1 MRITWLEMKKAL
13 FSPTILILLA
23 LFILFNIF
31 TIVSGSYIKD
41 ELKIVNMIVQKYGD
55 TFNDDVL
62 NMMQEDLNANTQKI
76 DAQFNDANT
85 FLEAMTHEKYTVATV
100 NEQQEIDRI
109 SLIQM
114 YLANGE
120 SLDKRYAT
128 LDIEALKKGVIADY
142 GFTGWSVDFMT
153 KEYDKFSDRLTEMK
167 KNGEYKEWFFAG
179 NYRMH
184 SELFSILMKNIAMES
199 VLLVV
204 LLTVLITNYEFE
216 HRTQLVTYATK
227 KGRHLTRNKLFA
239 SLLATFLVLLPLFGL
254 SLLTF
259 FTVYD
264 YSGLWKT
271 LISSGL
277 NWEYKWPYI
286 TWWPVELW
294 QYLLLTI
301 VILVM
306 TLLLISTLTFCMSTF
321 VKNSYI
327 SWILCIL
334 LLVSMFVVPSF
345 FIGMPIILLIMQ
357 LNLTLLLLNPHMYFN
372 GVSGLTMFEY
382 HEIWTL
388 ALWWFI
394 SILCTIF
401 ALKRFK
407 RKDIV

>member
-1 MRITWLEMKKAL
+1 MRITLLEMKKAL

-23 LFILFNIF
+23 LFTLFNIF
-31 TIVSGSYIKD
+31 TIVSGAYLKD
-41 ELKIVNMIVQKYGD
+41 ELKIANVIVEKYGN

-62 NMMQEDLNANTQKI
+62 RVMQEDLNADTQKI
-76 DAQFNDANT
+76 DPQFNDANT
-85 FLEAMTHEKYTVATV
+85 FLEAMNYEKYDAATV
-100 NEQQEIDRI
+100 HEQQEIDRI
-109 SLIQM
+109 SLMQM
-114 YLANGE
+114 YIANGE
-120 SLDKRYAT
+120 ILDERYAA
-128 LDIEALKKGVIADY
+128 LDIEALKKGTIVDY
-142 GFTGWSVDFMT
+142 GFTGWSADFMS
-153 KEYDKFSDRLTEMK
+153 KEYDKLSERLTEMK
-167 KNGEYKEWFFAG
+167 ETEEYKEWFFAP

-184 SELFSILMKNIAMES
+184 SELFRNLMKNIAMQG

-204 LLTVLITNYEFE
+204 LLTALITNYEFE

-227 KGRHLTRNKLFA
+227 KGRHLMRNKLAA
-239 SLLATFLVLLPLFGL
+239 SLLSTLLMLLPLFGL
-254 SLLTF
+254 SLLTI

-264 YSGLWKT
+264 YSVLWKT

-294 QYLLLTI
+294 KYLLLTI
-301 VILVM
+301 VILVV
-306 TLLLISTLTFCMSTF
+306 TLLIISILTFCVSIF
-321 VKNSYI
+321 VKNSYF

-345 FIGMPIILLIMQ
+345 FNGMPTILLVMQ
-357 LNLTLLLLNPHMYFN
+357 LNLTLLLLNSHMYFN
-372 GVSGLTMFEY
+372 GVSDLTMFEY

-388 ALWWFI
+388 ALWLFI

-401 ALKRFK
+401 ALIRFK

>member
-13 FSPTILILLA
+13 FAPTILILLA
-23 LFILFNIF
+23 LFTLFNIF
-31 TIVSGSYIKD
+31 TIVSSSYAKD
-41 ELKIVNMIVQKYGD
+41 ELTIANMIVEKYGD

-62 NMMQEDLNANTQKI
+62 RVMQEDLNADAQKF

-85 FLEAMTHEKYTVATV
+85 FLEAMNYEKYDAATV
-100 NEQQEIDRI
+100 SEQQEIDRI
-109 SLIQM
+109 SLMQM
-114 YLANGE
+114 YIASGE
-120 SLDKRYAT
+120 SLDERYAA
-128 LDIEALKKGVIADY
+128 LDIETLKKWIIADY
-142 GFTGWSVDFMT
+142 GFTGWSADFMT
-153 KEYDKFSDRLTEMK
+153 KEYDKVNDRLAEMK
-167 KNGEYKEWFFAG
+167 ETGEYKEWFFAA

-184 SELFSILMKNIAMES
+184 SELFRYLMKNIAMEG

-204 LLTVLITNYEFE
+204 LLTALITNYEFE

-227 KGRHLTRNKLFA
+227 KGRHLMRNKLVA
-239 SLLATFLVLLPLFGL
+239 SLLSTLLVLLPLFGL

-277 NWEYKWPYI
+277 NWEYRWPYI

-294 QYLLLTI
+294 QYLLLAI
-301 VILVM
+301 VILVV
-306 TLLLISTLTFCMSTF
+306 TLLIISILTFCVSTF
-321 VKNSYI
+321 IKNSYI

-345 FIGMPIILLIMQ
+345 FNGIPTLLLAMQ

-372 GVSGLTMFEY
+372 GMSDLTMFEY

-388 ALWWFI
+388 TLWLFI
-394 SILCTIF
+394 SVCCTVF
-401 ALKRFK
+401 TFRRFK